1 MGDPLTQSD
10 IAAALS
16 FSLVTVTN
24 NNRES
29 EVRFSPHMATPK
41 KMTKSNFFLGTF
53 PKLQDK
59 IVMHVFD
66 L

>member
-1 MGDPLTQSD
+1 MGDPLTQSN
-10 IAAALS
+10 IPAALS

-41 KMTKSNFFLGTF
+41 KMTRSNLFLGTF
-53 PKLQDK
+53 AKLQDK

-66 L
+66 I